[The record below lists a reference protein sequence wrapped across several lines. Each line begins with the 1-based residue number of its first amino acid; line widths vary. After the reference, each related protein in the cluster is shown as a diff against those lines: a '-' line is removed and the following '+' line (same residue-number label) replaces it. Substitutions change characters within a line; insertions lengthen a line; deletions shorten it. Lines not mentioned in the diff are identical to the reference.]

1 MIDPITEL
9 LLTEIPSDSTI
20 QSKFKKFVRD
30 ETEKCKKIKG
40 MSDYKK
46 CKSFATSYAVK
57 KFLRKFGNVED
68 EVIERIQ
75 KELRDIKKSI

>member
-9 LLTEIPSDSTI
+9 LLTETPSDSTI
-20 QSKFKKFVRD
+20 QSKFKELVNA
-30 ETEKCKKIKG
+30 ETEKCKKIRG
-40 MSDYKK
+40 VSNYKK

-68 EVIERIQ
+68 EVIERVQ
-75 KELRDIKKSI
+75 KELRKIKKRI